1 MMTGRFR
8 HIRGLVLLLLLHAA
22 SLAAEE
28 SPIESPAA
36 SEPVPAAVP
45 PTAPA
50 VPVTELTMEPFK
62 LLGSSVEPGQTLSL
76 IWSASQNFAGMALE
90 TPVLVSHGTQPGPVL
105 CLTAAVHGDELN
117 GIEIVRRVLFSTNA
131 KKLRGTLIGVPIV
144 NLHGF
149 QRSSRY
155 LADRRDLNRHFPG
168 NLEGS
173 SASRIADSFFRSV
186 VKHCDA
192 LVDLHTGSFHRTNLI
207 QLRADLSDPRVVA
220 LTSGF
225 GATAVLDDKGAVGTL
240 RRAAVEVG
248 IPAVTLEAGE
258 PTRLQLSQ
266 VEDGTKVI
274 KSLMHDLGMLKKG
287 FVWNEPQPVYYESS
301 WIRADRGGILM
312 STVALGA
319 KVKKG
324 DLLATITDPITNKQS
339 LIYAPYDG
347 LVLGMALNQVVMPGF
362 AAFHIGIERPTEEVV
377 TEAEAAAEKAA
388 EKTVEEAVTPSP
400 EPPSAPSAP
409 AAPVEYDEEP
419 VEAEEVEE
427 DELMDHPE

>member
-1 MMTGRFR
+1 MNHVDGTRVLKRVLAGFWL
-8 HIRGLVLLLLLHAA
+8 LVCVPVLW
-22 SLAAEE
+22 AEE
-28 SPIESPAA
+28 SPIDSPVAGA
-36 SEPVPAAVP
+36 EAEAVTPVPEEP
-45 PTAPA
+45 L
-50 VPVTELTMEPFK
+50 PVTELQMEPFS
-62 LLGSSVEPGQTLSL
+62 LLGSTVAPGETRSL
-76 IWSASQNFAGMALE
+76 LWAASQNFAGMALD
-90 TPVLVSHGTQPGPVL
+90 TPVLVAHGTKPGPVL

-168 NLEGS
+168 NKDGS
-173 SASRIADSFFRSV
+173 SASRIAESFFNSV
-186 VKHCDA
+186 VMHCDA

-207 QLRADLSDPRVVA
+207 QLRADLSETTVIA

-240 RRAAVEVG
+240 RRAAVEAG

-258 PTRLQLSQ
+258 PTRLQLNQ
-266 VEDGTKVI
+266 VEGGAKAI

-287 FVWNEPQPVYYESS
+287 FVWNEPQPVYYEST

-324 DLLATITDPITNKQS
+324 DLLATVTDPITNMQS
-339 LIYAPYDG
+339 LIYAPFDG

-362 AAFHIGIERPTEEVV
+362 AAFHIGIERPTEDVV
-377 TEAEAAAEKAA
+377 NEAEASAQ
-388 EKTVEEAVTPSP
+388 S
-400 EPPSAPSAP
+400 EPAPDAP
-409 AAPVEYDEEP
+409 QHGVPVPPDPVESGEEP
-419 VEAEEVEE
+419 VEAEEAEE
-427 DELMDHPE
+427 DEVIDHPE